1 MKDMLSR
8 PQVDAELTKLA
19 RKGESGDEPLAD
31 RLIDQFENK
40 TMVKKVVADAVTKLN
55 GLDPEAHHQTQ
66 LGKFMSK
73 WSKLEK
79 AVQAAL
85 RTRGYKAY
93 NSAVTWRLVVEEYA
107 LTGPIREAYHRLR
120 LERNKI
126 VHGYVPTTAAG
137 FERLNADMDKLL
149 DLLKEEYGV

>member
-8 PQVDAELTKLA
+8 PQVDAELAKLT
-19 RKGESGDEPLAD
+19 RRGEGGEEPLAD

-40 TMVKKVVADAVTKLN
+40 TMVKKVVADAVTRLN
-55 GLDPEAHHQTQ
+55 GLDPETYHQAL

-107 LTGPIREAYHRLR
+107 LNGPIREAYHRLR